1 MYMLNNI
8 NLDRELCTP
17 DKFCKC
23 KCKKHCNHVRTIMKN
38 IANALRVS
46 EGYRLSRKYMEN
58 SVLKTYAHMPFCFLD
73 MLCNS
78 VNLFKE
84 NS

>member
-1 MYMLNNI
+1 
-8 NLDRELCTP
+8 
-17 DKFCKC
+17 
-23 KCKKHCNHVRTIMKN
+23 MKN

-46 EGYRLSRKYMEN
+46 EGYRLSHKYMEN